1 MQLWTNFVDW
11 LSSDDGGR
19 IVATI
24 VVPFVAIIVAGVIA
38 AAVGRGSTKRMIAL
52 SDRETKASAV
62 TALISAARKAA
73 VWNTI
78 SAPEQAHVEHLIG
91 EADIRLRLLPM
102 PGTALAA
109 DWARHEIADMQK
121 NAVSFS
127 FQAEQS
133 LLTFRDRLIEWQS
146 HPSRAKRLFK
156 SDLDSW
162 AYDSTLSDQELINQ
176 QQAWAAQQAEAGSLD
191 AYAAPDPATKSLPR
205 TNDTLK
211 NDTPKTEQ
219 LVHSPASSERAT
231 DAATADTSAFSPVTA
246 GASAKRASPLDEP
259 VTPRN
264 D

>member
-19 IVATI
+19 IVSTI
-24 VVPFVAIIVAGVIA
+24 IVPFVAIIIAGVIA

-102 PGTALAA
+102 QGTALAA
-109 DWARHEIADMQK
+109 DWARHEIVDMQK

-156 SDLDSW
+156 NDLDSW
-162 AYDSTLSDQELINQ
+162 AYDSTLSDQELISQ
-176 QQAWAAQQAEAGSLD
+176 QQAWAAQQTEAGSLE
-191 AYAAPDPATKSLPR
+191 AYAAPDPTTISEPQ
-205 TNDTLK
+205 
-211 NDTPKTEQ
+211 KTEA
-219 LVHSPASSERAT
+219 LVTSPSSSSAREADRPSRSAT
-231 DAATADTSAFSPVTA
+231 SVDADTSAFSPVTA
-246 GASAKRASPLDEP
+246 GSSAKRASPLEQP
-259 VTPRN
+259 VTPRA

>member
-19 IVATI
+19 VVSTI
-24 VVPFVAIIVAGVIA
+24 VVPFVAIIIAGVIA

-156 SDLDSW
+156 NDLDSW
-162 AYDSTLSDQELINQ
+162 AYDSTLTDQELINQ
-176 QQAWAAQQAEAGSLD
+176 QQAWAAQQAEASTLD
-191 AYAAPDPATKSLPR
+191 AYAAPDPSTKSEPL
-205 TNDTLK
+205 
-211 NDTPKTEQ
+211 KTEK
-219 LVHSPASSERAT
+219 LVHTPAISSADTAST
-231 DAATADTSAFSPVTA
+231 DAAATDTSAFSPVTA
-246 GASAKRASPLDEP
+246 GATSKRVSPLEQP
-259 VTPRN
+259 VSRT

>member
-19 IVATI
+19 VVSTI
-24 VVPFVAIIVAGVIA
+24 IVPFVAIIIAGVIA

-78 SAPEQAHVEHLIG
+78 SGPEQAHVEHLIG

-156 SDLDSW
+156 NDLDSW
-162 AYDSTLSDQELINQ
+162 AYDSSLSDQELINQ
-176 QQAWAAQQAEAGSLD
+176 QQAWAAQQAEASTLD
-191 AYAAPDPATKSLPR
+191 AYAAPDPSTKSEPL
-205 TNDTLK
+205 
-211 NDTPKTEQ
+211 KTEK
-219 LVHSPASSERAT
+219 LVHTPAITAADTAST
-231 DAATADTSAFSPVTA
+231 DAAANDTSAFSPVTA
-246 GASAKRASPLDEP
+246 GATSKRVSPLEQP
-259 VTPRN
+259 VSRT